1 MSIPLNAC
9 SLVSFN
15 CACSIFIDDFF
26 SIRLLVFCV
35 VGGLV
40 VGHFLSE
47 EFVDVFLEGPE
58 R

>member
-1 MSIPLNAC
+1 MAVGNRSC
-9 SLVSFN
+9 M
-15 CACSIFIDDFF
+15 CSIFIDDFF

-40 VGHFLSE
+40 IGHFLSE